1 MKNRKY
7 SIICGF
13 MTGVMLLS
21 GSAGCGEASAREAD
35 TEEVI
40 LREKASAAN
49 TFAYEEEGEEVPVS
63 CTVTGTVTSMDGNAI
78 QLEVRDSPGEKP
90 MEEMAKDGGSM
101 KPEEGEPK
109 DGSGEKP
116 EEGEP
121 KDGGSEKP
129 KEMPKDNMPERP
141 EGTLGNL
148 PGGKKAVL
156 TLRDDSVV
164 TGEIEQGRGL
174 SVTFDENGIITA
186 IEVSEGM
193 GGGMAPGRELAGVDS
208 YDAVTE
214 YSEDTRISS
223 ENYTS
228 SGTDENAV
236 LVTEGANVTLDAVTV
251 ERTSEDSTG
260 GDTASFYGV
269 GAALLATDGEVNMSD
284 SSITTDAPGG
294 TGIFAYGEGNV
305 HVSNTK
311 IDTVQD
317 TSGGIHV
324 AGGGKL
330 YADNL
335 EVTTQGNSSAAIR
348 SDRGGGIMVVNGG
361 SFKSSGTGSPAVYCT
376 ADIAVNN
383 ANLTAEGSEA
393 VCMEGLNNLHFY
405 NCNITGDMKDDEQND
420 TTWTMIVYQSMSGD
434 SQVGNAT
441 MQIQGGNIFS
451 KNGGLLYTTNTQSNI
466 LLSDVDITYAED
478 SEFFLQCT
486 GNNNQR
492 GWGTPG
498 ENGAD
503 CTFTAL
509 DQEMEGNVI
518 WDSVSKLKFYMN
530 QESTLTGA
538 ILQDE
543 TWAGSGGD
551 GFAQLYIGEDST
563 WVVTGD
569 STLTSLCNAGTIKDE
584 DEKTVT
590 VKGTDGTVYAQG
602 DSQYTI
608 TVDSYSQTADFAGAA
623 DRTEWSRFTE

>member
-40 LREKASAAN
+40 LRESASAAN
-49 TFAYEEEGEEVPVS
+49 TFAYDEEGKDVPVS

-78 QLEVRDSPGEKP
+78 QLEVWDSPAGKP
-90 MEEMAKDGGSM
+90 GEEMAKDGEPK

-109 DGSGEKP
+109 G
-116 EEGEP
+116 
-121 KDGGSEKP
+121 GGSEKP
-129 KEMPKDNMPERP
+129 KGMPEDNMMEKP
-141 EGTLGNL
+141 EGVPEDM

-164 TGEIEQGRGL
+164 TGKIEQGCRI

-186 IEVSEGM
+186 VEVSEGM

-214 YSEDTRISS
+214 YSEDTQTSS

-228 SGTDENAV
+228 SGTDENAI
-236 LVTEGANVTLDAVTV
+236 LVTEGANVTLDAITA

-260 GDTASFYGV
+260 GDIASFYGV
-269 GAALLATDGEVNMSD
+269 GAAILATDGEVNMSD
-284 SSITTDAPGG
+284 SSVTTDAPGG
-294 TGIFAYGEGNV
+294 AGIFAYGEGKV

-324 AGGGKL
+324 AGGGTL

-335 EVTTQGNSSAAIR
+335 EVTTKGNSSAAIR
-348 SDRGGGIMVVNGG
+348 SDRGGGTMVVNGG
-361 SFKSSGTGSPAVYCT
+361 SYKSSGTGSPAVYCT

-466 LLSDVDITYAED
+466 LLSDVDITYADD

-509 DQEMEGNVI
+509 NQEMEGNVI

-551 GFAQLYIGEDST
+551 GFAELYIGEDST

-569 STLTSLCNAGTIKDE
+569 STLTSLCNAGIIKDE
-584 DEKTVT
+584 DGKTVT
-590 VKGTDGTVYAQG
+590 VKGTDGTVFAQG

-608 TVDSYSQTADFAGAA
+608 TVDSYSQTADFTGAA
-623 DRTEWSRFTE
+623 DRTEWSQFTE